1 MGKPRRKYTKEFK
14 LEAVRLMVDQGRT
27 ARSVAEDLGLN
38 ESMLYQW
45 KRQLL
50 NAGDLAF
57 PGNGKATPVSELEAE
72 NRRLRKELADAK
84 QDREI
89 LKKAAAYFAKNQG

>member
-1 MGKPRRKYTKEFK
+1 MGKPRRKHTKEFK
-14 LEAVRLMVDQGRT
+14 LEAVRQVVEKGRPV
-27 ARSVAEDLGLN
+27 RQVADSLGIN
-38 ESMLYQW
+38 ESMLHQW

-50 NAGDLAF
+50 KDKALAF
-57 PGNGKATPVSELEAE
+57 PGNGKQSVDELEAE
-72 NRRLRKELADAK
+72 NRRLRKELAEAK